1 MTNRKYAMLWVAGLG
16 IVMLLGAGAGELMTR
31 WAASS
36 RLGAGISEVPPGIGQ
51 LMAQE
56 GQNVNISQGPPVVP
70 YQKLFFYDGSDR
82 LEYVCMAIGPSRETT
97 TFTITGATSANPA
110 VFTAAGHGLYTADA
124 LTRSK
129 VIVSGAGSPWT
140 AINTSWLVAAVNST
154 TFLLLSPT
162 TGTAFDGSAL
172 GAWSGTATAST
183 NAPRTN
189 IGMWA
194 IQRLTYSG
202 TNKTKS
208 VMWANTGSL
217 VRNKCD
223 DRAQA
228 YTEYR

>member
-1 MTNRKYAMLWVAGLG
+1 MTNRKYAMLWVAWVG
-16 IVMLLGAGAGELMTR
+16 IVLLLGAGVAELITR
-31 WAASS
+31 RAASGK
-36 RLGAGISEVPPGIGQ
+36 LGADVREMPPGIGQ

-70 YQKLFFYDGSDR
+70 YQKLMFYDGSNR
-82 LEYVCMAIGPSRETT
+82 LEYVCMAIGPSREYT
-97 TFTITGATSANPA
+97 TFSITGATSANPA
-110 VFTAAGHGLYTADA
+110 VFTASGYGLYTADA

-129 VIVSGAGSPWT
+129 VTISGAGSPWT
-140 AINTSWLVAAVNST
+140 AINTSWLVLPVNAT
-154 TFLLLSPT
+154 TFQLLSPT

-194 IQRLTYSG
+194 IQRLTYGAAG
-202 TNKTKS
+202 TTS

-223 DRAQA
+223 DRAQN

>member
-1 MTNRKYAMLWVAGLG
+1 MSNSGWGSLAKAGLVLAGLYVAGICGWIVKQELG
-16 IVMLLGAGAGELMTR
+16 GRDIAQERSVFD
-31 WAASS
+31 
-36 RLGAGISEVPPGIGQ
+36 

-124 LTRSK
+124 LPRSK

-140 AINTSWLVAAVNST
+140 AINASWLVAAVNST
-154 TFLLLSPT
+154 TFLLLSPI

>member
-1 MTNRKYAMLWVAGLG
+1 MTIKGRLWIGLWSAVL
-16 IVMLLGAGAGELMTR
+16 ILLGAWAG
-31 WAASS
+31 S
-36 RLGAGISEVPPGIGQ
+36 RGKTEAPMLPPVGM
-51 LMAQE
+51 LLAQE

-70 YQKLFFYDGSDR
+70 YQKLFFYNGSGL
-82 LEYVCMAIGPSRETT
+82 LEYVCMAIGPGRETT
-97 TFTITGATSANPA
+97 TFTITGATSATPA
-110 VFTAAGHGLYTADA
+110 VFTASGYGLYTANA

-129 VIVSGAGSPWT
+129 ITVSGAAAPWT
-140 AINTSWLVAAVNST
+140 GINGSWLVSPVNAT
-154 TFLLLSPT
+154 TFQLLSPT
-162 TGTAFDGSAL
+162 TGTAFDGGAL

-194 IQRLTYSG
+194 IQRLTYDG
-202 TNKTKS
+202 GGKTTS

-223 DRAQA
+223 DRAAA

>member
-1 MTNRKYAMLWVAGLG
+1 MTNRERLVMGLWGAVLILAGAWAGLG
-16 IVMLLGAGAGELMTR
+16 
-31 WAASS
+31 S
-36 RLGAGISEVPPGIGQ
+36 RSKNSGPGDSVPPMIGQ
-51 LMAQE
+51 LLAQE

-70 YQKLFFYDGSDR
+70 YQKLFFYDGSNR
-82 LEYVCMAIGPSRETT
+82 LEYVCMAIGPSREYT
-97 TFTITGATSANPA
+97 TFSITGATSANPA
-110 VFTAAGHGLYTADA
+110 VFTASGYGLYTADA

-129 VIVSGAGSPWT
+129 VTISGAGSPWT
-140 AINTSWLVAAVNST
+140 AINTSWLVLPVNAT
-154 TFLLLSPT
+154 TFQLLSPT

-194 IQRLTYSG
+194 IQRLTYNG
-202 TNKTKS
+202 AGNTTS

-223 DRAQA
+223 DRAQN